1 MDYKILKLKPN
12 IELPCDYDEESESTG
27 KINCKDLLASK
38 LNLNVELTEPIGL
51 VVVNKYYVARPDLI
65 AFAVYGDPSYA
76 DFICKF
82 NGISNPF
89 ELNEG
94 MTLILLSKGDINAIY
109 GRTGENACELLK
121 SDSSIQKKVSKY
133 TKKKTDARSPSAA
146 VVGDTN
152 YVIDKSLGLV
162 FY

>member
-1 MDYKILKLKPN
+1 M
-12 IELPCDYDEESESTG
+12 
-27 KINCKDLLASK
+27 
-38 LNLNVELTEPIGL
+38 V
-51 VVVNKYYVARPDLI
+51 
-65 AFAVYGDPSYA
+65 
-76 DFICKF
+76 
-82 NGISNPF
+82 
-89 ELNEG
+89 
-94 MTLILLSKGDINAIY
+94 LILLSKGDINTIY
-109 GRTGENACELLK
+109 GNSGENASELLE